1 MIGLMYSLAAA
12 AVVNAT
18 TPTPAA
24 PPPQIVPT
32 TQVTPSSQ
40 TLPHSHS
47 TQATPSHRVNTTAP
61 LTDPYPGVAFAYAL
75 AIDDELLWGHNI
87 NARHAPASLVK
98 LLAALTLLD
107 SDWKPDALIPITE
120 HASRATR
127 PRVGLR
133 AGDKVRAEDALT
145 AMLVQSA
152 NDACL
157 ALVEHAGPGLEAF
170 AAKMNARAVSL
181 GMRDTRVGHPCGF
194 DAEGQHSTVKDLML
208 LARAAHADPRVS
220 NVVGRQTGTL
230 RTAAG
235 MQLSYNSTNQLLGR
249 LDGVVGMKTGYTAEA
264 GDCVVAL
271 AEQAGHRVWLVLL
284 DSRQRWFAAHR
295 ILSDGLALAA
305 RRDAPS
311 QN

>member
-1 MIGLMYSLAAA
+1 MIVLMYSHAA

-18 TPTPAA
+18 TAAAPAA
-24 PPPQIVPT
+24 PPIPPSHT
-32 TQVTPSSQ
+32 TQLTRPHHVNPS
-40 TLPHSHS
+40 
-47 TQATPSHRVNTTAP
+47 AP

-87 NARHAPASLVK
+87 NAPHAPASLVK

-107 SDWKPDALIPITE
+107 SDWDPNALISISE
-120 HASRATR
+120 RASRATR

-157 ALVEHAGPGLEAF
+157 ALVEQAGPGLEAF
-170 AAKMNARAVSL
+170 ASKMNARAGSL
-181 GMRDTRVGHPCGF
+181 GMRNTRIGHPCGF

-208 LARAAHADPRVS
+208 LARAAHADSRLS
-220 NVVGRQTGTL
+220 NLVGRQTGTF
-230 RTAAG
+230 RTAG
-235 MQLSYNSTNQLLGR
+235 GIRLSFNSTNQLLGR

-271 AEQAGHRVWLVLL
+271 AEQAGHLVWLVLL

-305 RRDAPS
+305 RRDAPPRD
-311 QN
+311 

>member
-18 TPTPAA
+18 TPAA
-24 PPPQIVPT
+24 PAPPQFPRT
-32 TQVTPSSQ
+32 AQATAAPQ
-40 TLPHSHS
+40 TVLPAHT
-47 TQATPSHRVNTTAP
+47 TQATRPHHVNPTSQ

-87 NARHAPASLVK
+87 NAPHAPASLVK

-107 SDWKPDALIPITE
+107 SDWNPNALIPISE

-133 AGDKVRAEDALT
+133 SGDNVRAGDALA

-157 ALVEHAGPGLEAF
+157 ALVEHAGPGLAAF

-181 GMRDTRVGHPCGF
+181 GMRDTRIGHPCGF

-208 LARAAHADPRVS
+208 LARAAHADPRIS
-220 NVVGRQTGTL
+220 DIVGRQSGTL

-235 MQLSYNSTNQLLGR
+235 IQLSFNSTNQLLGR
-249 LDGVVGMKTGYTAEA
+249 LNGVIGMKTGYTAEA

-271 AEQAGHRVWLVLL
+271 AEQAGHLVWLVLL
-284 DSRQRWFAAHR
+284 DSRPRWFAAHR

-305 RRDAPS
+305 RRDTAP